1 MGKLFQEILKRFNV
15 LLKGAP
21 TASPAKQE
29 QILFIEEQ
37 LKDLIKNRK
46 NYTDKIDVQ
55 NKQLNSILK
64 QIEEADSTI
73 IRNKDSAKFLDT
85 VEGPADSTIIRNKDS
100 AKFLDTVEGT
110 NVLPFKRPTKAEGG
124 RIGYDNGGITGG
136 LDFFGSLGDSYIGS
150 ANLGTKLG
158 PLDFSLD
165 AFKSKG
171 SDIEKELT
179 VSFYKEIDA
188 IDGLTLDGVLSKA
201 ESEDE
206 KYKARIRYEKDIGNL
221 TLGAYA
227 QTDGNED
234 RGGISATL
242 GFNEGGRVGYAD
254 GSGKF
259 PMSRRGFLAAGI
271 GGLAALL
278 TGGKSLTTGVKT
290 GILASKAASEIAAPG
305 MPSWF
310 PLLVDKIY
318 KNGTKIKNA
327 QPGKGSIE
335 SVYQLDASA
344 YNGIDDL
351 RMYENANDGSITV
364 VGRGNEG
371 QEVSFSYNPENKVL
385 MENGKQITEPS
396 QFEAGEFFKGHE
408 GWNDTENIGDI
419 NDLRGDITNIIQFA
433 TRGSNKRPDDVI
445 EEFIKS
451 TKTSDIGFN
460 MGGLVPPKKGPMSS
474 GMGTLFRQR
483 AV

>member
-85 VEGPADSTIIRNKDS
+85 VEG
-100 AKFLDTVEGT
+100 T

-165 AFKSKG
+165 ASKRKG

-396 QFEAGEFFKGHE
+396 QFEAGEFFKGE
-408 GWNDTENIGDI
+408 LNDVENIGDI

>member
-64 QIEEADSTI
+64 QIEE
-73 IRNKDSAKFLDT
+73 
-85 VEGPADSTIIRNKDS
+85 ADSTIIRNKDS

-364 VGRGNEG
+364 VGRGSEG

-396 QFEAGEFFKGHE
+396 QFEAGEFFKGE
-408 GWNDTENIGDI
+408 LNDVENIGDI

-433 TRGSNKRPDDVI
+433 TRGSKESTEDAVK
-445 EEFIKS
+445 EFIKS

>member
-1 MGKLFQEILKRFNV
+1 MGKLFQEILKRFYV

-64 QIEEADSTI
+64 QIEE
-73 IRNKDSAKFLDT
+73 
-85 VEGPADSTIIRNKDS
+85 ADSTIIRNKDS

-165 AFKSKG
+165 ASKRKG

-344 YNGIDDL
+344 YNGLDDL

-364 VGRGNEG
+364 VGRGSEG
-371 QEVSFSYNPENKVL
+371 QEVSFLYNPEKQVL

-396 QFEAGEFFKGHE
+396 QFEAGEFFKGE
-408 GWNDTENIGDI
+408 LNDVENIGDI
-419 NDLRGDITNIIQFA
+419 NDLRGDITNIKQFA

>member
-64 QIEEADSTI
+64 QIEE
-73 IRNKDSAKFLDT
+73 
-85 VEGPADSTIIRNKDS
+85 ADSTIIRNKDS

-201 ESEDE
+201 ESKDE

-227 QTDGNED
+227 QTDGNEN

-364 VGRGNEG
+364 VGRGSEG

-396 QFEAGEFFKGHE
+396 QFEAGEFFKGE
-408 GWNDTENIGDI
+408 LDDVENIGDI

-433 TRGSNKRPDDVI
+433 TRGSKESTEDAVK
-445 EEFIKS
+445 EFIKS

>member
-64 QIEEADSTI
+64 QIEE
-73 IRNKDSAKFLDT
+73 
-85 VEGPADSTIIRNKDS
+85 ADSTIIRNKDS

-188 IDGLTLDGVLSKA
+188 IDGLTLDGFLSKA
-201 ESEDE
+201 ESKDE

-227 QTDGNED
+227 QTDGNEN

-364 VGRGNEG
+364 VGRGSEG

-433 TRGSNKRPDDVI
+433 TRGSKESTEDAVK
-445 EEFIKS
+445 EFIKS

>member
-64 QIEEADSTI
+64 QIEE
-73 IRNKDSAKFLDT
+73 
-85 VEGPADSTIIRNKDS
+85 ADSTIIRNKDS

-188 IDGLTLDGVLSKA
+188 IDGLTLDGFLSKA
-201 ESEDE
+201 ESKDE

-227 QTDGNED
+227 QTDGNEN

-364 VGRGNEG
+364 VGRGSEG

-396 QFEAGEFFKGHE
+396 QFEAGEFFKGE
-408 GWNDTENIGDI
+408 LDDVENIGDI

-433 TRGSNKRPDDVI
+433 TRGSKESTEDAVK
-445 EEFIKS
+445 EFIKS

>member
-64 QIEEADSTI
+64 QIEE
-73 IRNKDSAKFLDT
+73 
-85 VEGPADSTIIRNKDS
+85 ADSTIIRNKDS

-188 IDGLTLDGVLSKA
+188 IDGLTLDGFLSKA
-201 ESEDE
+201 ESKDE

-227 QTDGNED
+227 QTDGNEN

-364 VGRGNEG
+364 VGRGSEG

-396 QFEAGEFFKGHE
+396 QFEAGEFFKGE
-408 GWNDTENIGDI
+408 LNDVENIGDI

-433 TRGSNKRPDDVI
+433 TRGSKESTEDAVK
-445 EEFIKS
+445 EFIKS

>member
-64 QIEEADSTI
+64 QIEE
-73 IRNKDSAKFLDT
+73 
-85 VEGPADSTIIRNKDS
+85 ADSTIIRNKDS

-201 ESEDE
+201 ESKDE

-364 VGRGNEG
+364 VGRGSEG

-396 QFEAGEFFKGHE
+396 QFEAGEFFKGE
-408 GWNDTENIGDI
+408 LNDVENIGDI

-433 TRGSNKRPDDVI
+433 TRGSKESTEDAVK
-445 EEFIKS
+445 EFIKS

>member
-64 QIEEADSTI
+64 QIEE
-73 IRNKDSAKFLDT
+73 
-85 VEGPADSTIIRNKDS
+85 ADSTIIRNKDS

-188 IDGLTLDGVLSKA
+188 IDGLTLDGFLSKA
-201 ESEDE
+201 ESKDE

-227 QTDGNED
+227 QTDGNEN

-364 VGRGNEG
+364 VGRGSEG
-371 QEVSFSYNPENKVL
+371 QEVSFSYNPEKQVL
-385 MENGKQITEPS
+385 MQNGKQVTEPS
-396 QFEAGEFFKGHE
+396 QFEAGEFFKGE
-408 GWNDTENIGDI
+408 LNDVENIGDI

-433 TRGSNKRPDDVI
+433 TRGSKESTEDAVK
-445 EEFIKS
+445 EFIKS

>member
-64 QIEEADSTI
+64 QIEE
-73 IRNKDSAKFLDT
+73 
-85 VEGPADSTIIRNKDS
+85 ADSTIIRNKDS

-396 QFEAGEFFKGHE
+396 QFEAGEFFKGE
-408 GWNDTENIGDI
+408 LNDVENIGDI

>member
-64 QIEEADSTI
+64 QIEE
-73 IRNKDSAKFLDT
+73 
-85 VEGPADSTIIRNKDS
+85 ADSTIIRNKDS

-188 IDGLTLDGVLSKA
+188 IDGLTLDGFLSKA
-201 ESEDE
+201 ESKDE

-227 QTDGNED
+227 QTDGNEN

-364 VGRGNEG
+364 VGRGSEG

-433 TRGSNKRPDDVI
+433 TRGSKESTEDDVK
-445 EEFIKS
+445 EFIKS

>member
-64 QIEEADSTI
+64 QIEE
-73 IRNKDSAKFLDT
+73 
-85 VEGPADSTIIRNKDS
+85 ADSTIIRNKDS

-201 ESEDE
+201 ESKDE

-227 QTDGNED
+227 QTDGNEE

-290 GILASKAASEIAAPG
+290 GILASKAASKIAAPG

-364 VGRGNEG
+364 VGRGSEG
-371 QEVSFSYNPENKVL
+371 QEVSFSYNPEKQVL
-385 MENGKQITEPS
+385 MQNGKQVTEPS
-396 QFEAGEFFKGHE
+396 QFEAGEFFKGE
-408 GWNDTENIGDI
+408 LDDVENIGDI

-433 TRGSNKRPDDVI
+433 TRGSKESTEDAVK
-445 EEFIKS
+445 EFIKS

>member
-64 QIEEADSTI
+64 QIEE
-73 IRNKDSAKFLDT
+73 
-85 VEGPADSTIIRNKDS
+85 ADSTIIRNKDS

-188 IDGLTLDGVLSKA
+188 IDGLTLDGFLSKA
-201 ESEDE
+201 ESKDE

-227 QTDGNED
+227 QTDGNEN

-364 VGRGNEG
+364 VGRGSEG
-371 QEVSFSYNPENKVL
+371 QEVSFSYNPEKQVL
-385 MENGKQITEPS
+385 MQNGKQVTEPS
-396 QFEAGEFFKGHE
+396 QFEAGEFFKGE
-408 GWNDTENIGDI
+408 LDDVENIGDI

-433 TRGSNKRPDDVI
+433 TRGSKESTEDAVK
-445 EEFIKS
+445 EFIKS

>member
-64 QIEEADSTI
+64 QIEE
-73 IRNKDSAKFLDT
+73 
-85 VEGPADSTIIRNKDS
+85 ADSTIIRNKDS

-188 IDGLTLDGVLSKA
+188 IDGLTLDGFLSKA
-201 ESEDE
+201 ESKDE

-227 QTDGNED
+227 QTDGNEE

-364 VGRGNEG
+364 VGRGSEG
-371 QEVSFSYNPENKVL
+371 QEVSFSYNPEKQVL
-385 MENGKQITEPS
+385 MQNGKQVTEPS
-396 QFEAGEFFKGHE
+396 QFEAGEFFKGE
-408 GWNDTENIGDI
+408 LDDVENIGDI

-433 TRGSNKRPDDVI
+433 TRGSKESTEDAVK
-445 EEFIKS
+445 EFIKS

>member
-1 MGKLFQEILKRFNV
+1 MGKLFQEILKRFYV

-46 NYTDKIDVQ
+46 NYTDKIDAQ

-64 QIEEADSTI
+64 QIEE
-73 IRNKDSAKFLDT
+73 
-85 VEGPADSTIIRNKDS
+85 ADSTIIRNKDS

-344 YNGIDDL
+344 YNGLDDL

-396 QFEAGEFFKGHE
+396 QFEAGEFFKGE
-408 GWNDTENIGDI
+408 LNDVENIGDI
-419 NDLRGDITNIIQFA
+419 NDLRGDITNIKQFA

>member
-64 QIEEADSTI
+64 QIEE
-73 IRNKDSAKFLDT
+73 
-85 VEGPADSTIIRNKDS
+85 ADSTIIRNKDS

-188 IDGLTLDGVLSKA
+188 IDGLTLDGFLSKA
-201 ESEDE
+201 ESKDE

-227 QTDGNED
+227 QTDGNEN

-364 VGRGNEG
+364 VGRGSEG

-396 QFEAGEFFKGHE
+396 QFEAGEFFKG
-408 GWNDTENIGDI
+408 DIDDVENIGDI

-433 TRGSNKRPDDVI
+433 TRGSKESTEDAVK
-445 EEFIKS
+445 EFIKS

>member
-64 QIEEADSTI
+64 QIEE
-73 IRNKDSAKFLDT
+73 
-85 VEGPADSTIIRNKDS
+85 ADSTIIRNKDS

-201 ESEDE
+201 ESKDE

-227 QTDGNED
+227 QTDGNEN

-364 VGRGNEG
+364 VGRGSEG

-396 QFEAGEFFKGHE
+396 QFEAGEFFKGE
-408 GWNDTENIGDI
+408 LNDVENIGDI

-433 TRGSNKRPDDVI
+433 TRGSKESTEDAVK
-445 EEFIKS
+445 EFIKS

>member
-64 QIEEADSTI
+64 QIEE
-73 IRNKDSAKFLDT
+73 
-85 VEGPADSTIIRNKDS
+85 ADSTIIRNKDS

-364 VGRGNEG
+364 VGRGSEG

-396 QFEAGEFFKGHE
+396 QFEAGEFFKGDI
-408 GWNDTENIGDI
+408 NDVENIGDI

-433 TRGSNKRPDDVI
+433 TRGSKESTEDAVK
-445 EEFIKS
+445 EFIKS

>member
-85 VEGPADSTIIRNKDS
+85 VEG
-100 AKFLDTVEGT
+100 T

-165 AFKSKG
+165 ASKRKG

-396 QFEAGEFFKGHE
+396 QFEAGEFFKGE
-408 GWNDTENIGDI
+408 LDDVENIGDI

>member
-85 VEGPADSTIIRNKDS
+85 VEG
-100 AKFLDTVEGT
+100 T

-165 AFKSKG
+165 ASKRKG

-396 QFEAGEFFKGHE
+396 QFEAGEFFKGE
-408 GWNDTENIGDI
+408 LNDVENIGDI
-419 NDLRGDITNIIQFA
+419 NDLRGDITNIKQFA

>member
-64 QIEEADSTI
+64 QIEE
-73 IRNKDSAKFLDT
+73 
-85 VEGPADSTIIRNKDS
+85 ADSTIIRNKDS

-188 IDGLTLDGVLSKA
+188 IDGLTLDGFLSKA
-201 ESEDE
+201 ESKDE

-227 QTDGNED
+227 QTDGNEE

-364 VGRGNEG
+364 VGRGSEG

-433 TRGSNKRPDDVI
+433 TRGSKESTEDAVK
-445 EEFIKS
+445 EFIKS